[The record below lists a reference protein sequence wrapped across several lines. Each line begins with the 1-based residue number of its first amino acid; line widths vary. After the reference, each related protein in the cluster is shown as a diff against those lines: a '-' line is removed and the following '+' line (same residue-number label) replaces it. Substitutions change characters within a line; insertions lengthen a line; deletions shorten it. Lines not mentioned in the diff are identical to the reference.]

1 MEMKDN
7 RYFSYARE
15 RPIIRSFRSTNLNQ
29 FDRIYCPNSTGK
41 RYWLTSGALEL
52 EPRDEW

>member
-15 RPIIRSFRSTNLNQ
+15 GLIIPSFRSTNLNQ
-29 FDRIYCPNSTGK
+29 FDRSYGPKSTGK
-41 RYWLTSGALEL
+41 RYWMISAALEL
-52 EPRDEW
+52 EPKDEW